1 MRAAVFYAPN
11 NIEVKNVEFKLGQN
25 EIALRVNACAVCGYD
40 ARVYRNGHRKV
51 KPPVIL
57 GHEICGEIMQ
67 EIKTPVEILK
77 PGTRIAVSPV
87 IPCLNCRN
95 CNDQQYNLC
104 NNLKEIGSTVDGG
117 FAEYIKIPQQ
127 IVKIGGLIPVPDNLS
142 NEEAALLEPLAC
154 CLNGFSRFGQIDNE
168 KYVLILGDGPIGLL
182 HLQLS
187 KTLHHMKT
195 IVVGKIPFRMQKAKS
210 MGADAVFLFDNKTED
225 NIIDFTDGEGVNRI
239 IIATSNPETF
249 PLVKKVA
256 SKNSRI
262 NFFAGFSAGN
272 TFEIDPNWLHYNQVS
287 IFGSFSSTPDM
298 IREAARL
305 ASDRKIDLSKIVT
318 EKCSLNQIKHAIS
331 STEEFHGLRTIIDRF

>member
-1 MRAAVFYAPN
+1 MRAAIFCGPN
-11 NIEVKNVEFKLGQN
+11 NIEIRDVEFKPRQT
-25 EIALRVNACAVCGYD
+25 EIALKVKACAVCGYD

-57 GHEICGEIMQ
+57 GHELCGEVLE
-67 EIKTPVEILK
+67 EIKTPGGVLK

-87 IPCLNCRN
+87 IPCLSCMY
-95 CNDQQYNLC
+95 CKDQQYNLC

-127 IVKIGGLIPVPDNLS
+127 IIKIGGLIPVPDNLS

-154 CLNGFSRFGQIDNE
+154 CLNGFSRFGQIDKE
-168 KYVLILGDGPIGLL
+168 KNVLILGDGPIGLL

-187 KTLHHMKT
+187 KKLYHAKT

-210 MGADAVFLFDNKTED
+210 MGADAVFLFDDKTEN
-225 NIIDFTDGEGVNRI
+225 NIMDFTNGEGVSRI
-239 IIATSNPETF
+239 IIATSNPETLPF
-249 PLVKKVA
+249 VKKVA
-256 SKNSRI
+256 SKNSKI
-262 NFFAGFSAGN
+262 NFFAGFSPDI
-272 TFEIDPNWLHYNQVS
+272 TFEVDPNWLHYNQVS

-298 IREAARL
+298 LLKAAKL
-305 ASDRKIDLSKIVT
+305 ASDGEIDLSKIVT

-331 STEEFHGLRTIIDRF
+331 ATEEFHGLRTVIDRF